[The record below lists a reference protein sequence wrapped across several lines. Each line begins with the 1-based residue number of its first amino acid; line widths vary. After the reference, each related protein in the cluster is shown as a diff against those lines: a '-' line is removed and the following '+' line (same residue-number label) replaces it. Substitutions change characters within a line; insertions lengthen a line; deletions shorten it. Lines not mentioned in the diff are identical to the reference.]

1 MIQRI
6 QSVYML
12 MAAILGV
19 ICLCLPVGRLTMADG
34 LGTLTNLKLTLS
46 TGETSN
52 GPWALFAILLFSTA
66 LNFITIFAYRN
77 RTWQMRTLVVAILF
91 MIGYYAFFAFYVW
104 VTSNGLEF
112 RPTLMASFPLIMIV
126 LDYLA
131 FRRVL
136 KDEMLVRSLDRL
148 R

>member
-12 MAAILGV
+12 VAAILGA
-19 ICLCLPVGRLTMADG
+19 ICLCLPIGHLTYAGG
-34 LGTLTNLKLTLS
+34 LGTLTNLKLELT
-46 TGETSN
+46 TGEATAS
-52 GPWALFAILLFSTA
+52 PWALFAILLFATA

-77 RTWQMRTLVVAILF
+77 RTWQMRTLVVSILF
-91 MIGYYAFFAFYVW
+91 LIGYYAFFAFYVW
-104 VTSNGLEF
+104 VTANSLSF
-112 RPTLMASFPLIMIV
+112 RPALVGSFPLIMIV
-126 LDYLA
+126 LDYMA

>member
-12 MAAILGV
+12 VATMLGV
-19 ICLCLPVGRLTMADG
+19 LCLCMPVGRLTMTDG
-34 LGTLTNLKLTLS
+34 LGTLTNLKLTLT
-46 TGETSN
+46 TGESSN
-52 GPWALFAILLFSTA
+52 SPWALFAILLFSTV
-66 LNFITIFAYRN
+66 LNGITIFAYRN
-77 RTWQMRTLVVAILF
+77 RIWQMRTLVVAILF
-91 MIGYYAFFAFYVW
+91 LIGYYAFFAFYVW
-104 VTSNGLEF
+104 VIANSLSF
-112 RPTLMASFPLIMIV
+112 RPTLTSSFPLIIIV

>member
-12 MAAILGV
+12 VAAILGV
-19 ICLCLPVGRLTMADG
+19 ICLCLPVGHLIMADG
-34 LGTLTNLKLTLS
+34 PGTLTNLKLTLA

-52 GPWALFAILLFSTA
+52 GPWALFAILLFSTS

-104 VTSNGLEF
+104 VTANGLGF
-112 RPTLMASFPLIMIV
+112 RPTLMASFPLVMIV
-126 LDYLA
+126 LDYMA

>member
-12 MAAILGV
+12 VATILGTM
-19 ICLCLPVGRLTMADG
+19 CLCMPVGRLTMADG
-34 LGTLTNLKLTLS
+34 LGTLTNLRLTLT
-46 TGETSN
+46 TGESTNS
-52 GPWALFAILLFSTA
+52 PWALFAILLFATV
-66 LNFITIFAYRN
+66 LNLITIFAYRN

-91 MIGYYAFFAFYVW
+91 MIGYYAFFVFYVW
-104 VTSNGLEF
+104 VTANGLNF
-112 RPTLMASFPLIMIV
+112 RPTLASSFPLIMIV
-126 LDYLA
+126 LDYMA

>member
-1 MIQRI
+1 MIQRL

-12 MAAILGV
+12 VATILG
-19 ICLCLPVGRLTMADG
+19 IMCLCMPVGHLTTAEG
-34 LGTLTNLKLTLS
+34 LGDLTNLKLTLPA
-46 TGETSN
+46 GETSN
-52 GPWALFAILLFSTA
+52 SPWALFAILLFSTA
-66 LNFITIFAYRN
+66 LNFLCIFAYRN

-104 VTSNGLEF
+104 VISNGLDF

-131 FRRVL
+131 FLRVL